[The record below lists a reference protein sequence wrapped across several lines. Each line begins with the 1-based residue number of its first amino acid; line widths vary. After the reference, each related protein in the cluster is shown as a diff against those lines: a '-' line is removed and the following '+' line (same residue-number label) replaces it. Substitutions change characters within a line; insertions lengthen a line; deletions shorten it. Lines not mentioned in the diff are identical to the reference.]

1 MKNYVMNFATKT
13 LTVTN
18 EFAKKAMIPNSEES
32 TILLHLQNICP
43 GLKIS
48 YKSRNTTIKNPR
60 KGLTFAK
67 MERYIL
73 LHDNADELLL
83 AFSTVKAIGDLQP
96 NKYEYVYK
104 WFISQF
110 PNYTDLPEF
119 RNGKLVASVIDFPA
133 TSTFNEVA

>member
-18 EFAKKAMIPNSEES
+18 EFAKNAMIPNSEES

-67 MERYIL
+67 MERYIMI
-73 LHDNADELLL
+73 A
-83 AFSTVKAIGDLQP
+83 K
-96 NKYEYVYK
+96 
-104 WFISQF
+104 
-110 PNYTDLPEF
+110 
-119 RNGKLVASVIDFPA
+119 
-133 TSTFNEVA
+133 